1 MVMMA
6 DDIANSPAN
15 PHPNQIF
22 NRPGGPDVYDGVPVV
37 SQSDP
42 RCHLLCF
49 SLAAAISVVID
60 NTYVLTASP
69 VHESL

>member
-6 DDIANSPAN
+6 DDIATSPAN

-37 SQSDP
+37 SQLDP
-42 RCHLLCF
+42 KFNLLCF
-49 SLAAAISVVID
+49 SFQADMSIVID
-60 NTYVLTASP
+60 KMYV
-69 VHESL
+69 